1 MNFHEFGD
9 PRNPAVML
17 IHGAGN
23 AWWSFLRQARA
34 LEGRFRVILPTL
46 DGHAEECGE
55 EYVSTEDEAHK
66 LLEYVEARC
75 GGELFLLGG
84 VSLGGQI
91 VMEMLGQRPDVA
103 RRAIVDGALC
113 IPQPAMAKACS
124 ACATL
129 LWPLMFGRAACRLQ
143 MWALRTF
150 FPDEMQFPPELERRY
165 VEDVPRLSRRALRTM
180 YRTYMGSYQLKDAV
194 GASGADIEFWYGERE
209 MRCVKESA
217 RLLASKAPRCRVRE
231 AKGCSHGTLA
241 VYRPEEWLSFAS
253 DMFDLEDANESGSL
267 NPNDVLMR
275 FPVTGC
281 PCCSHLL

>member
-9 PRNPAVML
+9 PDSPAVML
-17 IHGAGN
+17 VHGAGN

-55 EYVSTEDEAHK
+55 EYVSTEDEAGK
-66 LLEYVEARC
+66 LLEYVDSQC
-75 GGELFLLGG
+75 GGRLFLLGG

-91 VMEMLGQRPDVA
+91 VMEMLSRRPDVA
-103 RRAIVDGALC
+103 RHAIVDGALC

-124 ACATL
+124 ACAAL
-129 LWPLMFGRAACRLQ
+129 LWPLMFGRTACRLQ

-150 FPDEMQFPPELERRY
+150 FPDEMRFPPELERRY
-165 VEDVPRLSRRALRTM
+165 VEDTPRLSRKALRAV
-180 YRTYMGSYQLKDAV
+180 YRTYMGSYRLKDEI
-194 GASGADIEFWYGERE
+194 GASDADIEFWYGEHE
-209 MRCVKESA
+209 MCCVKESA

-241 VYRPEEWLSFAS
+241 VYRPDEWLSFAS
-253 DMFDLEDANESGSL
+253 GMLDSEAPTSSGSSI
-267 NPNDVLMR
+267 
-275 FPVTGC
+275 FPGKGGLRC
-281 PCCSHLL
+281 

>member
-17 IHGAGN
+17 VHGAGN

-165 VEDVPRLSRRALRTM
+165 VEDVPRLSRRALRTV
-180 YRTYMGSYQLKDAV
+180 YRTYMGSYQLKDAITV
-194 GASGADIEFWYGERE
+194 SGADIEFWYGERE

-241 VYRPEEWLSFAS
+241 VYRPDEWLSFAS
-253 DMFDLEDANESGSL
+253 DMFDLEDAAPFGLSG
-267 NPNDVLMR
+267 
-275 FPVTGC
+275 
-281 PCCSHLL
+281 

>member
-9 PRNPAVML
+9 PRSPAVML
-17 IHGAGN
+17 VHGAGN

-66 LLEYVEARC
+66 LLEYVDSQC
-75 GGELFLLGG
+75 GGGLFLLGG

-103 RRAIVDGALC
+103 RHAIVDGALC
-113 IPQPAMAKACS
+113 IPQPAMARACS
-124 ACATL
+124 AWAAL
-129 LWPLMFGRAACRLQ
+129 LWPLMFGRTACRLQ

-150 FPDEMQFPPELERRY
+150 FPDEMRFPPELERRY
-165 VEDVPRLSRRALRTM
+165 VEDVPRLSRRALRAV
-180 YRTYMGSYQLKDAV
+180 YRTYMGSYRLKDAI

-217 RLLASKAPRCRVRE
+217 SLLASKAPRCRVRE
-231 AKGCSHGTLA
+231 AKGCGHGTLA
-241 VYRPEEWLSFAS
+241 VYRPDEWLSFAS
-253 DMFDLEDANESGSL
+253 GMLDPEGADAEGVSNPPCAGLPASG
-267 NPNDVLMR
+267 
-275 FPVTGC
+275 
-281 PCCSHLL
+281 

>member
-23 AWWSFLRQARA
+23 AWWSFLRQART
-34 LEGRFRVILPTL
+34 LEERFRVILPTL

-66 LLEYVEARC
+66 LLEYVKARC

-129 LWPLMFGRAACRLQ
+129 LWPLMFGRTACRLQ
-143 MWALRTF
+143 MWALKTF
-150 FPDEMQFPPELERRY
+150 FPDEMRLPPELERRY
-165 VEDVPRLSRRALRTM
+165 VEDMPRLSRRALRTV

-194 GASGADIEFWYGERE
+194 EASGADIEFWYGERE

-231 AKGCSHGTLA
+231 AKGCGHGTLA
-241 VYRPEEWLSFAS
+241 VYHPDEWLSFAS
-253 DMFDLEDANESGSL
+253 DMLDLEEADAASAPNVPCADPLTSG
-267 NPNDVLMR
+267 
-275 FPVTGC
+275 
-281 PCCSHLL
+281 

>member
-9 PRNPAVML
+9 PRSPAVML
-17 IHGAGN
+17 VHGAGN

-55 EYVSTEDEAHK
+55 EYVSTEDEAGK
-66 LLEYVEARC
+66 LLEYVDSRC
-75 GGELFLLGG
+75 GGGLFLLGG

-103 RRAIVDGALC
+103 RRVIVDGALC
-113 IPQPAMAKACS
+113 IPQPAMARACS
-124 ACATL
+124 ACAAL

-150 FPDEMQFPPELERRY
+150 FPDEMRLPPELERRY
-165 VEDVPRLSRRALRTM
+165 VEDVPRLSRRALRAV
-180 YRTYMGSYQLKDAV
+180 YRTYMGSYRLKDAI

-231 AKGCSHGTLA
+231 AKGCGHGTLA
-241 VYRPEEWLSFAS
+241 VYRPDEWLSFAS
-253 DMFDLEDANESGSL
+253 DMLDPEGADTAGLPSAPRAGSRASG
-267 NPNDVLMR
+267 
-275 FPVTGC
+275 
-281 PCCSHLL
+281 

>member
-113 IPQPAMAKACS
+113 IPQPAMAKVCS
-124 ACATL
+124 TCATL

-150 FPDEMQFPPELERRY
+150 FPDEMRFPPELERRY
-165 VEDVPRLSRRALRTM
+165 VEDMPRLSRRALRTM

-231 AKGCSHGTLA
+231 AKGCGHGTLA
-241 VYRPEEWLSFAS
+241 VYRPDEWLSFAS
-253 DMFDLEDANESGSL
+253 DMFDLEEAAPFGLSE
-267 NPNDVLMR
+267 
-275 FPVTGC
+275 
-281 PCCSHLL
+281 

>member
-9 PRNPAVML
+9 PRNPSVML

-55 EYVSTEDEAHK
+55 EYVSTEDEACK
-66 LLEYVEARC
+66 LLEYVDARC
-75 GGELFLLGG
+75 GGGLFLLGG

-91 VMEMLGQRPDVA
+91 VMEMLSRRPDVA

-113 IPQPAMAKACS
+113 IPQPAMARVCS
-124 ACATL
+124 ACAAI

-143 MWALRTF
+143 MWALGTF
-150 FPDEMQFPPELERRY
+150 FPDEMRFPPELERRY
-165 VEDVPRLSRRALRTM
+165 IEDVPRLSRRALRAV
-180 YRTYMGSYQLKDAV
+180 YRTYMGSYRLKDAIE
-194 GASGADIEFWYGERE
+194 ASGADIEFWYGERE
-209 MRCVKESA
+209 MCCVKESA

-231 AKGCSHGTLA
+231 AKGCVHGTLA
-241 VYRPEEWLSFAS
+241 VYRPDEWLSFAR
-253 DMFDLEDANESGSL
+253 L
-267 NPNDVLMR
+267 P
-275 FPVTGC
+275 
-281 PCCSHLL
+281 

>member
-113 IPQPAMAKACS
+113 IPQPAMAKVCS
-124 ACATL
+124 TCATL
-129 LWPLMFGRAACRLQ
+129 LWPLMFDRAACRLQ

-150 FPDEMQFPPELERRY
+150 FPDEMRFPPELERRY
-165 VEDVPRLSRRALRTM
+165 VEDMPRLSRRALRTM

-253 DMFDLEDANESGSL
+253 DMFDLEDAAPFGLSE
-267 NPNDVLMR
+267 
-275 FPVTGC
+275 
-281 PCCSHLL
+281 

>member
-55 EYVSTEDEAHK
+55 EYVSTEDEAYK
-66 LLEYVEARC
+66 LLKYVEARC

-124 ACATL
+124 ACAML

-165 VEDVPRLSRRALRTM
+165 VEDVPRLSRRALRTV
-180 YRTYMGSYQLKDAV
+180 YRTYMGSYQLKDAITV
-194 GASGADIEFWYGERE
+194 SGADIEFWYGERE

-231 AKGCSHGTLA
+231 AKGRSHGTLA

-253 DMFDLEDANESGSL
+253 DMFDLEDADAASAPNVPCADPLTSG
-267 NPNDVLMR
+267 
-275 FPVTGC
+275 
-281 PCCSHLL
+281 

>member
-46 DGHAEECGE
+46 DGHAEECRK

-66 LLEYVEARC
+66 LLEYVEAQC

-124 ACATL
+124 VCATL
-129 LWPLMFGRAACRLQ
+129 LWPLMFGKIACRLQ

-150 FPDEMQFPPELERRY
+150 FPDEMRFPPELERRY
-165 VEDVPRLSRRALRTM
+165 VEDTPRLSRKALRAV
-180 YRTYMGSYQLKDAV
+180 YRTYMGSYRLKDAV
-194 GASGADIEFWYGERE
+194 GTSGADIEFWYGEHE

-217 RLLASKAPRCRVRE
+217 RLLASKVPRCRVRE
-231 AKGCSHGTLA
+231 AKGCGHGTLA
-241 VYRPEEWLSFAS
+241 VYRPDEWLSFAR
-253 DMFDLEDANESGSL
+253 L
-267 NPNDVLMR
+267 P
-275 FPVTGC
+275 
-281 PCCSHLL
+281 

>member
-34 LEGRFRVILPTL
+34 LEERFRVILPTL
-46 DGHAEECGE
+46 DGHAEERGE
-55 EYVSTEDEAHK
+55 EYVSTEDEAYK
-66 LLEYVEARC
+66 LLKYVEARC

-165 VEDVPRLSRRALRTM
+165 VEDVPRLSRRALRTV
-180 YRTYMGSYQLKDAV
+180 YRTYMGSYQLKDAITV
-194 GASGADIEFWYGERE
+194 SGADIEFWYGERE

-253 DMFDLEDANESGSL
+253 DMFDLEDADAASVPNVPCADPLTSG
-267 NPNDVLMR
+267 
-275 FPVTGC
+275 
-281 PCCSHLL
+281 